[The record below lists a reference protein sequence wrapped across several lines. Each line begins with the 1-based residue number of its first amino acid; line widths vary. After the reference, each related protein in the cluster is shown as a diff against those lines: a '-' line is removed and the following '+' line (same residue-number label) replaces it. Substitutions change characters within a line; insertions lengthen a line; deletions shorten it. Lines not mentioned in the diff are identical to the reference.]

1 MRILSPKISFKNN
14 LIHDEFGIIKYR
26 NKLELYEKY
35 KTDDLK
41 IWVSN
46 NLSDKS
52 FTVEEQKNKVVEYY
66 NFISLL
72 DNSFSYYKEN
82 EEFNKLLNQLRFQSN
97 EDFKSVLLIIKDI
110 ILDYELFFDN
120 LKDSYKQELMNT
132 NLNIFI
138 GFSIIIDNYSE
149 EISEN
154 FAWKIRV
161 ILSDGYLGEDY
172 KNELTLQ
179 MANDFTH
186 ITEIKSKFIIISYR
200 GPLTFENL
208 ISEYH
213 RGRGSR
219 KENTFIDV
227 YNKTSEQQML
237 GRIYSPNAKIDL
249 KDSRAFVEY
258 IEVEFNEL

>member
-1 MRILSPKISFKNN
+1 MRILSPKISFRNN
-14 LIHDEFGIIKYR
+14 LIHDELGIIKYR

-41 IWVSN
+41 IWVN
-46 NLSDKS
+46 NNFSDKS
-52 FTVEEQKNKVVEYY
+52 LTIKEQKNKIVEYY
-66 NFISLL
+66 NFINLL
-72 DNSFSYYKEN
+72 DNNFSYYKEN

-97 EDFKSVLLIIKDI
+97 EDFKLVLLIIKDI

-138 GFSIIIDNYSE
+138 GFSIIIDDYSE
-149 EISEN
+149 EISKN
-154 FAWKIRV
+154 FAGKIHM
-161 ILSDGYLGEDY
+161 ILSEGFLGEDY

-179 MANDFTH
+179 IANDFTH
-186 ITEIKSKFIIISYR
+186 ITEIKSKFIIISCR

-208 ISEYH
+208 ILEYH
-213 RGRGSR
+213 RGRGSS
-219 KENTFIDV
+219 KENGFIDV
-227 YNKTSEQQML
+227 YNKTSEQQTL
-237 GRIYSPNAKIDL
+237 GLIYSPNAKIDL

-258 IEVEFNEL
+258 IEVKFDEL